1 MMRMQVGIEPQ
12 PLWESL
18 SNLVPK
24 LHYSE
29 GSLPTTWH
37 QPQVAETCAKGGS
50 PGPAEWT
57 APAHSSWL
65 QMPHDLTPVFQ
76 DRVWFHW
83 EVANMVARLI
93 KKKRR

>member
-1 MMRMQVGIEPQ
+1 MVQPERDLLYYVLKVGPPDIQEVLTIGTVLPIASPEHCTWTQKRTSINFGKKMMRMQVGIEPQ

-37 QPQVAETCAKGGS
+37 QPQVA
-50 PGPAEWT
+50 
-57 APAHSSWL
+57 
-65 QMPHDLTPVFQ
+65 
-76 DRVWFHW
+76 
-83 EVANMVARLI
+83 
-93 KKKRR
+93 